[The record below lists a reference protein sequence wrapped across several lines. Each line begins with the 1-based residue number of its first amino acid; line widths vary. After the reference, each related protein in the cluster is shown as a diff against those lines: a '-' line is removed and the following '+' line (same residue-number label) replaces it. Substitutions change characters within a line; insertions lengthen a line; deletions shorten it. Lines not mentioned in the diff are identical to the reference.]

1 VNTERLQRYPRQGP
15 SSDNVLQRLLGMR
28 AALGITRVADI
39 TGLDRIG
46 IPVMQAVRPYSLSNA
61 VSQGK
66 GSTPEAAAISAI
78 FECAES
84 CFAER
89 LNHYEIFRATPRSLG
104 FKPEAFACHRWEL
117 QADDWLDKNLSWIR
131 AHDLLTDSV
140 TAMPLEMVHTAY
152 VAQPTGD
159 DDGFVQATTGLAAAF
174 QKEDAVVHGILECVE
189 RDAVARAAATHGFF
203 QKNRIDIASIDDP
216 VVTALLERL
225 RETGVIAALWSVPS
239 STGIPVIWCQLLEAE
254 ESGAAYLSYTAD
266 GSAAAFD
273 PAAAVYHAVLE
284 AAQCRL
290 AAISGARDDITRAAY
305 PKYPDYA
312 RWRSHR
318 KFLQDQRQVIDLRRL
333 AHVDCEAKNCQTALL
348 EQLAGCRIS
357 SVLMADIDTA
367 PGHDVSVVK
376 VIIPEL
382 RPMLEG

>member
-1 VNTERLQRYPRQGP
+1 
-15 SSDNVLQRLLGMR
+15 MR
-28 AALGITRVADI
+28 AAIGITRVADI

-46 IPVMQAVRPYSLSNA
+46 IPVMQAVRPHSLSNA

-89 LNHYEIFRATPRSLG
+89 LDHYESFLATPRSLELE
-104 FKPEAFACHRWEL
+104 PEAFAYHRWEPPR
-117 QADDWLDKNLSWIR
+117 DDWLDKNMPWIR
-131 AHDLLTDSV
+131 AWELLTDH
-140 TAMPLEMVHTAY
+140 AAAIPLELVHTAY

-174 QKEDAVVHGILECVE
+174 RKEDAVVHGILECVE

-216 VVTALLERL
+216 VIIALLGRL
-225 RETGVIAALWSVPS
+225 REMDMIAALWSVPS
-239 STGIPVIWCQLLEAE
+239 AAGIPVVWCQLLEAE
-254 ESGAAYLSYTAD
+254 ESGATYLSYPAD

-273 PAAAVYHAVLE
+273 PAAALYHAVLE

-318 KFLQDQRQVIDLRRL
+318 KFLLSQRQVIDLRCL
-333 AHVDCEAKNCQTALL
+333 PHVECEAKNCQTALL
-348 EQLAGCRIS
+348 EKLRSCGIRTVLAAG
-357 SVLMADIDTA
+357 IDTA
-367 PGHDVSVVK
+367 PLHELSVVK

-382 RPMLEG
+382 RPLLEG